1 MILDNEYKIWIKS
14 LKDKIRS
21 AQLKA
26 AVAVNV
32 EMIILYWEIGKS
44 IVDAQSTQLWGS
56 KVIEQ
61 MAKDLK
67 LDLPDTNGFSRT
79 NLFSMRKFY
88 LFYKDS
94 QLVHQAGGLIQ
105 NTDIQSDTIV
115 RQASG
120 LEKNGLVQQVAGL
133 ITEQNILCKIPWRH
147 HISIIGKCD
156 KPEQAIFYIEQ
167 TIQNNWSRNVLEI
180 QLETKLINRQG
191 KSQNK
196 LSLPCLSP
204 KVT

>member
-1 MILDNEYKIWIKS
+1 
-14 LKDKIRS
+14 
-21 AQLKA
+21 
-26 AVAVNV
+26 
-32 EMIILYWEIGKS
+32 
-44 IVDAQSTQLWGS
+44 
-56 KVIEQ
+56 

-88 LFYKDS
+88 LFYKDFE
-94 QLVHQAGGLIQ
+94 LVHQAGGLIQ
-105 NTDIQSDTIV
+105 NNDIQLNTIV
-115 RQASG
+115 HQAG
-120 LEKNGLVQQVAGL
+120 RL
-133 ITEQNILCKIPWRH
+133 ITDQNILCKIPWRH
-147 HISIIGKCD
+147 HVSIIGKCD

>member
-105 NTDIQSDTIV
+105 NTDI
-115 RQASG
+115 
-120 LEKNGLVQQVAGL
+120 
-133 ITEQNILCKIPWRH
+133 
-147 HISIIGKCD
+147 
-156 KPEQAIFYIEQ
+156 
-167 TIQNNWSRNVLEI
+167 
-180 QLETKLINRQG
+180 
-191 KSQNK
+191 
-196 LSLPCLSP
+196 
-204 KVT
+204 